1 MSKFRLGQ
9 TIITPGALKALLSSG
24 ESPSKFLAR
33 HASGDWG
40 DVCEEDKAFN
50 DEALVTET
58 RLISS
63 YSTAGGTKIWLI
75 TEADRSVT
83 TILLPEEY

>member
-1 MSKFRLGQ
+1 MSKFQLGQ
-9 TIITPGALKALLSSG
+9 TVITPGALNALLSAG

-40 DVCEEDKAFN
+40 DVCVEDKAFN
-50 DEALVTET
+50 DEALILGT
-58 RLISS
+58 RLMSA
-63 YSTAGGTKIWLI
+63 YTTADTTEIWVI

-83 TILLPEEY
+83 TLLLPDEY